1 MKDGK
6 AKLTATKPRKGE
18 KAVPPAKEPVKGR
31 PAQRTGRATPG
42 PAAGIVV
49 IAPPEMEPDENP
61 DQEAGWGQGTG
72 GDVDEPDSEES
83 LAGPSGFK
91 ESQRRIL
98 ELLDKEQTLCAPKPK
113 GKPKGRAPPEKF
125 RFLEHTADVGIQAF
139 GETLCEA
146 FENAALG
153 MFNIIT
159 DPSKVG
165 ALKDFEVTI
174 EGDDLKN
181 LLHEWLDQL
190 LILSQVNNMLFSS
203 FKVDLRNFEGGVG
216 LTGLVMGE
224 PADPSKHVYKTE
236 IKAVTHHMLMVR
248 ENPPMVKVL
257 FDI

>member
-1 MKDGK
+1 M
-6 AKLTATKPRKGE
+6 
-18 KAVPPAKEPVKGR
+18 PAKGASPR
-31 PAQRTGRATPG
+31 RTGRAPG
-42 PAAGIVV
+42 NAATISAV
-49 IAPPEMEPDENP
+49 APPQMEPDGEP
-61 DQEAGWGQGTG
+61 GEDAGWDQEGAG
-72 GDVDEPDSEES
+72 GDGEAPDSEQSPARLPVPKASE
-83 LAGPSGFK
+83 
-91 ESQRRIL
+91 RRIL
-98 ELLDKEQTLCAPKPK
+98 ELLDKEQTLCGPRTK
-113 GKPKGRAPPEKF
+113 GKVNARARPQKF
-125 RFLEHTADVGIQAF
+125 RYLDHTADVGIQAF

-153 MFNIIT
+153 MFDIIT

-165 ALKDFEVTI
+165 AQKDFEITI

-203 FKVDLRNFEGGVG
+203 FKVNLKDLDNGVG

-236 IKAVTHHMLMVR
+236 IKAVTHHMLEVR
-248 ENPPMVKVL
+248 TNPPMVKVL

>member
-1 MKDGK
+1 MKSGK
-6 AKLTATKPRKGE
+6 AKAAVKEPPKGGNAKATVREPKKGGNAKAAARK
-18 KAVPPAKEPVKGR
+18 PAKGIGAGR
-31 PAQRTGRATPG
+31 PEWDGEGEGTEGEEPKSDEG
-42 PAAGIVV
+42 SAGT
-49 IAPPEMEPDENP
+49 
-61 DQEAGWGQGTG
+61 AGLG
-72 GDVDEPDSEES
+72 ES
-83 LAGPSGFK
+83 G
-91 ESQRRIL
+91 RRIM
-98 ELLDKEQTLCAPKPK
+98 ELLEKEQTLGAP
-113 GKPKGRAPPEKF
+113 GAAGRASARARSEKF
-125 RFLEHTADVGIQAF
+125 RFLDHTADVGIQAY

-165 ALKDFEVTI
+165 AQKDFEVTI
-174 EGDDLKN
+174 EGADLKN

-203 FKVDLRNFEGGVG
+203 FKVDLKDLENGVL

-236 IKAVTHHMLMVR
+236 IKAVTHHMLEVN
-248 ENPPMVKVL
+248 EDPPMVKVL

>member
-1 MKDGK
+1 MMKGGK
-6 AKLTATKPRKGE
+6 AKVAAKG
-18 KAVPPAKEPVKGR
+18 PVKGAR
-31 PAQRTGRATPG
+31 AIKTGNARSGPGDGRREEVPSATEQDDLPREG
-42 PAAGIVV
+42 
-49 IAPPEMEPDENP
+49 
-61 DQEAGWGQGTG
+61 AGWDEEGG
-72 GDVDEPDSEES
+72 GDDGEVQDSEAE
-83 LAGPSGFK
+83 LAGPAVFG
-91 ESQRRIL
+91 ESHRRIM
-98 ELLDKEQTLCAPKPK
+98 ELLDKEQTLCAPGSK
-113 GKPKGRAPPEKF
+113 GKAKARARPERF
-125 RFLEHTADVGIQAF
+125 RFLDHTADVGIQAY

-165 ALKDFEVTI
+165 ALNDFEVTI
-174 EGDDLKN
+174 QGDDLKN

-203 FKVDLRNFEGGVG
+203 FKVDLKEVEGGVG

-224 PADPSKHVYKTE
+224 PADPSRHVYKTE
-236 IKAVTHHMLMVR
+236 IKAVTRHMLEVK